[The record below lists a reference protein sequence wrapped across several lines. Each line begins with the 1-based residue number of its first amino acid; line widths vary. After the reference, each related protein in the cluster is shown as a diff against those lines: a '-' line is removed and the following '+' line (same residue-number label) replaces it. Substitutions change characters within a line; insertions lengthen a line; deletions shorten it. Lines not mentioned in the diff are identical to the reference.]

1 MGNNQSNSQPSSHP
15 EPVAS
20 FFKTQNSG
28 LEAEAMLMGQSGRSS
43 TAAFVHEDDNE
54 PSGARFSY
62 STNN

>member
-28 LEAEAMLMGQSGRSS
+28 LEAEAMLMGQSGFL
-43 TAAFVHEDDNE
+43 TALTTDVMHRKLQFPIKKVAVK
-54 PSGARFSY
+54 
-62 STNN
+62 